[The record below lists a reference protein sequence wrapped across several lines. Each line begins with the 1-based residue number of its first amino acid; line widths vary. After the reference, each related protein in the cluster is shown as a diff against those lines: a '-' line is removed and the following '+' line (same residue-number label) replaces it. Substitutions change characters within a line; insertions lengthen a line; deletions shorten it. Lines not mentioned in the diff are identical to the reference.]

1 LLSTREGVGPLV
13 LLAGVA
19 AACAWVVASALSRG
33 RAFVFFAAFVVV
45 IAWAFTTARRGRR
58 GALYGVTFGLLLG
71 ASATLLVEL
80 ALRLRP
86 GVLGGPI
93 ANVAYS
99 GYHWHRGGIYSLD
112 DHRGPVI
119 RPSVRRPM
127 YWNGHWWQHTAN
139 EDGYRGPRLEH
150 ADVVF
155 LGDSMIYGHGVED
168 DQTVAAAFSR
178 HTGQAAAN
186 LGQQGTCQLQS
197 LLTWRARGLALRPRY
212 VLASVH
218 FTDLEEIDV
227 MYEPPEQRR
236 FREEPGYT
244 PLAVPRYRPRPWWD
258 PVAFWSTHVSLPLR
272 VGGLLGTLAQAMR
285 AGELRRTGSRQEA
298 TWLLPSEE
306 DLARPFPTDGPGWAA
321 EGHSLAIL
329 QRECV
334 AAGARL
340 LLFDIGYPHAFT
352 AEVERIARRIGAL
365 YSPAGRVVLARGQ
378 AGEEVYLRGD
388 GHWTPLGNDIMAR
401 ELARTAGAL
410 LPPAGVR

>member
-1 LLSTREGVGPLV
+1 LLSTREGAVPLV
-13 LLAGVA
+13 LLAGFA

-33 RAFVFFAAFVVV
+33 RAFVFFAAFALM
-45 IAWAFTTARRGRR
+45 IAGASSAARRGRR
-58 GALYGVTFGLLLG
+58 VVLYGVAFSLLLG
-71 ASATLLVEL
+71 ACTTFLLEL
-80 ALRLRP
+80 VLRLRP

-93 ANVAYS
+93 ANVAYG
-99 GYHWHRGGIYSLD
+99 GYHWHRGGIYGLD

-139 EDGYRGPRLEH
+139 EDGYRGPKLDR

-197 LLTWRARGLALRPRY
+197 LLTWRARGRSLRPRY
-212 VLASVH
+212 VFASVH

-227 MYEPPEQRR
+227 MYEPDEQRR
-236 FREEPGYT
+236 FREEAFYT

-258 PVAFWSTHVSLPLR
+258 PVAFWSAHVALPLR

-285 AGELRRTGSRQEA
+285 AGELRRTSAGKEA
-298 TWLLPSEE
+298 TWLLPSEV
-306 DLARPFPTDGPGWAA
+306 DLARPFPTDGPGWATERHA
-321 EGHSLAIL
+321 LAAL
-329 QRECV
+329 QRECA
-334 AAGARL
+334 AAGVRL
-340 LLFDIGYPHAFT
+340 VLFDIGYPRAFT
-352 AEVERIARRIGAL
+352 AEVEEIARRIGAD
-365 YSPAGRVVLARGQ
+365 YSPAGRTVLARGQ

-388 GHWTPLGNDIMAR
+388 GHWTPLGNEVMAR
-401 ELARTAGAL
+401 ELARTTGAL
-410 LPPAGVR
+410 LPRAGVR